1 MTTNRPDWA
10 LIDHTD
16 GYAYG
21 VTLDGD
27 PVAWN
32 PAIDGH
38 ALFAGAAGTG
48 KTAATAAVTYAALT
62 HGADIAF
69 LNAFH
74 GAELTA
80 STKPYAVGVAGNVAS
95 AAALLAEVEQEMH
108 RRVRALDSTTSASTE
123 PALIVVVDE
132 YLAFTDQHPKAQ
144 HTSAR
149 EQVSRVLAD
158 ILHMGRAA
166 GIHLLN
172 IAQRPTLGGHASGA
186 PAGIFKAETHRTLFG
201 HGSAAAELVALREV
215 TDGQPLPHGYGHT
228 ITAQSPTPIPFRYW
242 VGTDDEY
249 AYRLRH
255 RLGPGKSRPLR

>member
-1 MTTNRPDWA
+1 MNTNRPDWA

-32 PAIDGH
+32 PATDGH

-62 HGADIAF
+62 HGADVA
-69 LNAFH
+69 LVNSFH

-80 STKPYAVGVAGNVAS
+80 SATPYAVGVAENVSS
-95 AAALLAEVEQEMH
+95 AASLLAEVEQEMH
-108 RRVRALDSTTSASTE
+108 RRVRVLDGT
-123 PALIVVVDE
+123 PAANPERPIIVVMDE
-132 YLAFTDQHPKAQ
+132 YFAFTEQRPIAERTEAH
-144 HTSAR
+144 
-149 EQVSRVLAD
+149 EQVAQVLAD
-158 ILHMGRAA
+158 ILHLGRTA
-166 GIHLLN
+166 GVHLLN
-172 IAQRPTLGGHASGA
+172 IAQRPSRRAGALGA
-186 PAGIFKAETHRTLFG
+186 PAGLFTDETHRSLFG
-201 HGSAAAELVALREV
+201 RGTTAEELLALRGV
-215 TDGQPLPHGYGHT
+215 TDGHLLPHGYGHT
-228 ITAQSPTPIPFRYW
+228 VTAQSPTPTPFRYW

-255 RLGPGKSRPLR
+255 RLGRGKQRPIR